1 MSVSKYDEQII
12 DRILNELT
20 ILGNALIKES
30 LIEIK
35 DFRNKYPYEIKE
47 TMRVI
52 EKYIII
58 NKKE

>member
-35 DFRNKYPYEIKE
+35 DFRNKYPYEIKK

-58 NKKE
+58 NKEK

>member
-35 DFRNKYPYEIKE
+35 DFRNKYPYEIKK